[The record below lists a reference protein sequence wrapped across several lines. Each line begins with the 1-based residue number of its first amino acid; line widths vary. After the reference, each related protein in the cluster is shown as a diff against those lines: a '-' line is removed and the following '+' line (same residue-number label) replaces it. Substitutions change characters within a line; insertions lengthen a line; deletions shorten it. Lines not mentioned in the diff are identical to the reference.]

1 MLNHRISNE
10 LNQYTAIDSFEPEYD
25 ADGNQNHTR
34 NFQFFNISELYCA
47 IRKLFQMNNLFW
59 EYCAGKKM
67 S

>member
-34 NFQFFNISELYCA
+34 NFQFFNISVLYCA
-47 IRKLFQMNNLFW
+47 IRKLFQMNNLF
-59 EYCAGKKM
+59 
-67 S
+67 

>member
-25 ADGNQNHTR
+25 ADGNPNHTR
-34 NFQFFNISELYCA
+34 NFQFFNISALYCA
-47 IRKLFQMNNLFW
+47 IPKLFQMNNSFW
-59 EYCAGKKM
+59 ECCAGKKM